1 VIAHYSDDIFLGR
14 VLPLFSVAVKL
25 HTKCDSVYTHSMLP
39 GKKTTPTMELAAAQS
54 VLQAIAD
61 NIAKVIKDQGGA
73 VRKLLAAFA
82 SGGHVLLED
91 YPGTGKTTLAKALA
105 RSINSDFQRI
115 QFTPDLLPSDIIGVS
130 IYDQKEQVF
139 NFHRGPVFTQILLAD
154 EINRASP
161 RTQSALLEAMGESQ
175 VSVDGALYPL
185 DHLFFVV
192 ATQNPVEF
200 HGTYPLPEAQMDRFG
215 LRFQLGYVGVEQ
227 EVEILTDQREA
238 HPLES
243 LKACAEQD
251 DVRMLRRAA
260 SNVRISEEIKRYIV
274 DIVAAT
280 RSAPGIKMGASPR
293 ASLTMMKTA
302 QALALFDGLEFVTP
316 DHIQELAVPV
326 LAHRVVIDPQA
337 HFSGRTAE
345 TVVKE
350 VTETVPAPV

>member
-1 VIAHYSDDIFLGR
+1 
-14 VLPLFSVAVKL
+14 
-25 HTKCDSVYTHSMLP
+25 MLP
-39 GKKTTPTMELAAAQS
+39 SEKASPITDLVGAQT
-54 VLQAIAD
+54 VFQNIAD
-61 NIAKVIKDQGGA
+61 NIGRVIKDQSGA

-82 SGGHVLLED
+82 TGGHVLLED

-105 RSINSDFQRI
+105 RSINGDFQRI
-115 QFTPDLLPSDIIGVS
+115 QFTPDLLPSDIVGVS
-130 IYDQKEQVF
+130 IYDQKEQAF

-175 VSVDGALYPL
+175 VTVDGTLYQL
-185 DHLFFVV
+185 DDLFFVV

-215 LRFQLGYVGVEQ
+215 LRFQLGYVEAER

-251 DVRMLRRAA
+251 DVTMLRRAVP
-260 SNVRISEEIKRYIV
+260 NVRISEEIKRYIV
-274 DIVAAT
+274 DIVGAT
-280 RSAPGIKMGASPR
+280 RGAQGIKMGASPR
-293 ASLTMMKTA
+293 ASLTLMKTG

-326 LAHRVVIDPQA
+326 LAHRVIIDPQA

-345 TVVKE
+345 AVIKE
-350 VTETVPAPV
+350 VIEAVPAPA